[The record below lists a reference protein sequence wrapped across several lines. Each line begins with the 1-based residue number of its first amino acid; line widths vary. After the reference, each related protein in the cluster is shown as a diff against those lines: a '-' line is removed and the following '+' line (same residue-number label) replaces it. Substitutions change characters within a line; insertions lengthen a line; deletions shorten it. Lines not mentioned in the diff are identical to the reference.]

1 MYFYRVHKASVLN
14 HCPFLLIQ
22 MLLVVCTE
30 MRRLTLF
37 NIPSYANYLKL
48 NDRVAGLECEE
59 DRKYRVPTDQ
69 LSEGAL
75 ISQKAESGV
84 STKEIQRA

>member
-1 MYFYRVHKASVLN
+1 
-14 HCPFLLIQ
+14 
-22 MLLVVCTE
+22 MLLVVYTE